1 MDKHIQEWWMCPLK
15 WNQIPLSHMAGLRI
29 FCQSKSRKVT
39 DIAPT
44 WFRSRTHQHSDY
56 SRAFMCFHSQQ
67 IWPWL
72 AVLKNLYIHRHF
84 THRATSSYHPSHMQ
98 WSARLKTPKHS
109 RIHTSQCSSW
119 GFLPLHSGRWFKH
132 QAHHAK
138 WSFENATPLNWVYT
152 YREICPSISADLI
165 RSCFRLVQLTP
176 RCQMWSWITQP
187 ILNTLQ
193 NGNFLKHLPAQ
204 DPRVELPATAIPHI
218 LLLHV

>member
-119 GFLPLHSGRWFKH
+119 GTPTLTQWTLI
-132 QAHHAK
+132 Q
-138 WSFENATPLNWVYT
+138 TPLSSRKVKLRKMLHHWTECILTEKYVRRSQQT
-152 YREICPSISADLI
+152 WSEVASA
-165 RSCFRLVQLTP
+165 SC
-176 RCQMWSWITQP
+176 
-187 ILNTLQ
+187 N
-193 NGNFLKHLPAQ
+193 
-204 DPRVELPATAIPHI
+204 
-218 LLLHV
+218 